1 MTAHAERA
9 HNAWSASATSR
20 RAFCLGSLVMEAQV
34 EGEDNETI
42 HAARGTAAHTV
53 AEKCLRDGSDAI
65 EHLGII
71 VKTKKFEIEVDEEL
85 VTSAQTFVDYV
96 RGRLAKYKAETGRDD
111 ATLVIEQKFSLNEL
125 GTPFDAGGT
134 GDAVM
139 YFPAWRLLEIAD
151 LKNGRGYVSEKEN
164 MQLRSY
170 ATGALLANPQHEVDT
185 VWSTIVQPRLTG
197 HDPVRTEPIS
207 TGELISWTAEL
218 LGTMQKAKQAEVEF
232 YQAKDNSVL
241 FDEWSDKWLKP
252 GNCTFC
258 KRDGNCPKQRSEA
271 LAVAGMYFEPDT
283 GEARISNRPD
293 EMSPEKLAETLDLL
307 PMLEDFA
314 KAVRAYAHAQRE
326 NGVRLPTKDG
336 EEYILV
342 DKIGYRKWK
351 DDEAVTA
358 VSLLSLAKEHDL
370 PITEDDIFD
379 RKLKSPAQI
388 DKTLGTKKKGLV
400 EDLWEKPVTGS
411 NLVRSDKTTRPA
423 TKSKVETFFEA

>member
-1 MTAHAERA
+1 MTAHADRGHA
-9 HNAWSASATSR
+9 AWSASATSR

-65 EHLGII
+65 EHLGLI
-71 VKTKKFEIEVDEEL
+71 VKTKKFEVEIDEEL
-85 VTSAQTFVDYV
+85 ANSAQVFIDYV

-111 ATLVIEQKFSLNEL
+111 AVLVIEQKFSLNEL

-170 ATGALLANPQHEVDT
+170 AIGALLANPQHEVDE
-185 VWSTIVQPRLTG
+185 VWSTLVQPRLPG
-197 HDPVRTEPIS
+197 HNPVRSEPIS

-232 YQAKDNSVL
+232 YQAGANSVL
-241 FDEWSDKWLKP
+241 MDEWVDKWLKP

-258 KRDGNCPKQRSEA
+258 KRDGNCPKQRAEA
-271 LAVAGMYFEPDT
+271 LAVAGVWFEPDT
-283 GEARISNRPD
+283 GEAKIGNQPAD
-293 EMSPEKLAETLDLL
+293 MSPEKLAETLNLL
-307 PMLEDFA
+307 DMLEGFVS
-314 KAVRAYAHAQRE
+314 AVRAYAHSQAE
-326 NGVRLPTKDG
+326 NGVEIPG
-336 EEYILV
+336 YQLV
-342 DKIGYRKWK
+342 EKIGNRKWK
-351 DDEAVTA
+351 DEGALA
-358 VSLLSLAKEHDL
+358 VSLLSLDVGL
-370 PITEDDIFD
+370 TEDEIYD
-379 RKLKSPAQI
+379 RKLRSVAQLEQV
-388 DKTLGTKKKGLV
+388 LGAKRKGLIKH
-400 EDLWEKPVTGS
+400 LWERPVTGS
-411 NLVRSDKTTRPA
+411 NLVSTEKTTRPA
-423 TKSKVETFFEA
+423 VKPKVASFFEASHD

>member
-1 MTAHAERA
+1 MSSHADRA

-20 RAFCLGSLVMEAQV
+20 RAYCLGSLVMEAQV

-65 EHLGII
+65 EHLGLV

-85 VTSAQTFVDYV
+85 VNSAQVFIDYV

-111 ATLVIEQKFSLNEL
+111 AVLVIEQKFSLNEL

-170 ATGALLANPQHEVDT
+170 ATGALLANPQHEVDE
-185 VWSTIVQPRLTG
+185 VWSTIVQPRLPG
-197 HDPVRTEPIS
+197 HNPVRTEPIS

-232 YQAKDNSVL
+232 YQAGANSVL
-241 FDEWSDKWLKP
+241 MDEWVDKWLKP

-258 KRDGNCPKQRSEA
+258 KRDGNCPKQRAEA
-271 LAVAGMYFEPDT
+271 LAVAGVWFEPDT
-283 GEARISNRPD
+283 GEAKIGNQPAD
-293 EMSPEKLAETLDLL
+293 MSPEKLAETLNLL
-307 PMLEDFA
+307 DMLEGFVS
-314 KAVRAYAHAQRE
+314 AVRAYAHSQAE
-326 NGVRLPTKDG
+326 NGVEIPG
-336 EEYILV
+336 YQLV
-342 DKIGYRKWK
+342 EKIGNRKWK
-351 DDEAVTA
+351 DEDALA
-358 VSLLSLAKEHDL
+358 VSLLSPDVGL
-370 PITEDDIFD
+370 TEDEIYD
-379 RKLKSPAQI
+379 RKLRSVAQLE
-388 DKTLGTKKKGLV
+388 KVLGAKRKGLI
-400 EDLWEKPVTGS
+400 EHLWERPITGT
-411 NLVRSDKTTRPA
+411 NLVNSAKTTRPA
-423 TKSKVETFFEA
+423 TKSKVETFFEQQN

>member
-65 EHLGII
+65 EHLGLV

-96 RGRLAKYKAETGRDD
+96 RGQLAKYKAETGRDD

-185 VWSTIVQPRLTG
+185 VWSAIVQPRLPG
-197 HDPVRTEPIS
+197 HNPVRTEPIS

-218 LGTMQKAKQAEVEF
+218 LGTMQKAKLAEVEF
-232 YQAKDNSVL
+232 YQAGANSVL
-241 FDEWSDKWLKP
+241 MDEWVDKWLKP

-258 KRDGNCPKQRSEA
+258 KRDGNCPKQRAEA
-271 LAVAGMYFEPDT
+271 LAVAGTYFEPDT
-283 GEARISNRPD
+283 GEARIGNQPSD
-293 EMSPEKLAETLDLL
+293 MSPEKLAETLDLL
-307 PMLEDFA
+307 PMLEGFIS
-314 KAVRAYAHAQRE
+314 AVRAYAHTQAE
-326 NGVRLPTKDG
+326 NGTEIPG
-336 EEYILV
+336 YQLV
-342 DKIGYRKWK
+342 EKIGNRKWK
-351 DDEAVTA
+351 DDESALA
-358 VSLLSLAKEHDL
+358 VSLLSPEMGLS
-370 PITEDDIFD
+370 EDEIYD
-379 RKLKSPAQI
+379 RKLRSVAALEKV
-388 DKTLGTKKKGLV
+388 LGAKRKGLI
-400 EDLWEKPVTGS
+400 EHLWERPITGT
-411 NLVRSDKTTRPA
+411 NLVSQAKSTRPA
-423 TKSKVETFFEA
+423 TKSKVETYFET